1 MPPLYI
7 IGTGPGDIVH
17 LTDAARQALAES
29 ATIIGYDSYLE
40 QISPLTAGKTLVS
53 TGMMQEMERCSE
65 AIARARTGET
75 VALVSGGDAGIYGMA
90 GLVLEMLEH
99 EAGNGLPKPDVRV
112 IPGISAIQAAASVLG
127 APLMHDFAVISL
139 SDLLTPWD
147 LITTR
152 LEAAARADFVI
163 VLFNP
168 RSTKR
173 VTQIE
178 EARSIIL
185 ASRPAETPAG
195 IVCNACRP
203 DERSTVTT
211 LGRLL
216 EHHIDMST
224 IVFIGN
230 SNSFVD
236 GRGRM
241 VTPRGYAGKYGG
253 ASPITGPESVTLEC
267 RSGRKSRGP
276 HAAHAAAD
284 HSPCRSSIERSII
297 SMHAKAEAFRSNGGM
312 EASRIQT
319 EKDTPAASRPGAV
332 MFCGTASDVGKSVI
346 TAGFCRLLVR
356 RGISAAP
363 FKSQNMSLN
372 SGVTPEGGEIGR
384 AQAVQAQACR
394 INAHTDMNP
403 VLLKPNSDT
412 GSQVIIQGRPVGNMD
427 VAQYDAYKSLAFEKV
442 AESYERL
449 KNRYEFIA
457 IEGAGSI
464 AEINLKHN
472 DIANL
477 RVAAM
482 ASCPVIL
489 VADIDR
495 GGVFAQIVG
504 TIDLLEPSEKAMIRG
519 IIINRFRGD
528 EAILRPGLNFIVE
541 RTGIP
546 IIGVLPWLANLNL
559 PAEDSMA
566 LSRPS
571 RPEGFVPAS
580 NTIRIGIVRLPRI
593 SNFTDFDAFHCE
605 PDCTLAYLESPQQLE
620 GCDILILPGSKST
633 IPDLRYLEERGFS
646 EAIAGFKGHIV
657 GICGGYQ
664 MLGLRVLDPH
674 GVESDVQE
682 LSGLGLLQV
691 ETELLPD
698 KATHQVLA
706 RLDAAGSA
714 TAPGCRDDL
723 SGYEIHMGIT
733 TPIGSLQP
741 FARILQRGATPVDV
755 EDGAVSPDAR
765 IFGTYL
771 HGLFDNARF
780 REAFLNRIRSDKGL
794 SLRHD
799 THEKDHWDPFEKL
812 ADHLERHL
820 NIPLLLDICGLE
832 R

>member
-7 IGTGPGDIVH
+7 IGAGPGDIVH

-40 QISPLTAGKTLVS
+40 QISPLTAGKTMVS
-53 TGMMQEMERCSE
+53 TGMMQEMERCRE
-65 AIARARTGET
+65 AIARARAGET

-90 GLVLEMLEH
+90 GLVLEMLEN
-99 EAGNGLPKPDVRV
+99 EAGNGLPQPDVRI

-139 SDLLTPWD
+139 SDLLTPWN

-168 RSTKR
+168 KSSKR

-178 EARSIIL
+178 EARRIIL

-253 ASPITGPESVTLEC
+253 TASPLAMNVP
-267 RSGRKSRGP
+267 
-276 HAAHAAAD
+276 AH
-284 HSPCRSSIERSII
+284 
-297 SMHAKAEAFRSNGGM
+297 
-312 EASRIQT
+312 
-319 EKDTPAASRPGAV
+319 ASRPGAV

-356 RGISAAP
+356 RGISVAP

-442 AESYERL
+442 AESFERL
-449 KNRYEFIA
+449 KNGYEFIA

-482 ASCPVIL
+482 ARCPVIL

-519 IIINRFRGD
+519 IIVNRFRGD
-528 EAILRPGLNFIVE
+528 AAILRPGLDFIVE

-546 IIGVLPWLANLNL
+546 IIGVLPWLFDLNL

-566 LSRPS
+566 LSRPP
-571 RPEGFVPAS
+571 RPAGGVPAS

-593 SNFTDFDAFHCE
+593 SNFTDFDAFRRE

-646 EAIAGFKGHIV
+646 LAIAGFRGHIV

-664 MLGLRVLDPH
+664 MLGHRVLDPH
-674 GVESDVQE
+674 GVESDVPE
-682 LSGLGLLQV
+682 LSGLGLLPV
-691 ETELLPD
+691 ETVLLPQ
-698 KATHQVLA
+698 KATHQAVA

-723 SGYEIHMGIT
+723 SCYEIHMGIT

-741 FARILQRGATPVDV
+741 FARILKRGASPVDV

-780 REAFLNRIRSDKGL
+780 REAYLNRIRRDKGL
-794 SLRHD
+794 PLRHD
-799 THEKDHWDPFEKL
+799 TLEHDLGDPFEKL

-820 NIPLLLDICGLE
+820 NIPLLMDICGLE

>member
-7 IGTGPGDIVH
+7 IGTGPGDIAH

-29 ATIIGYDSYLE
+29 ATIIGYGSYLE
-40 QISPLTAGKTLVS
+40 QINPLTAGKTLVS
-53 TGMMQEMERCSE
+53 TGMMKEMERCSE
-65 AIARARTGET
+65 AIARSRAGET

-99 EAGNGLPKPDVRV
+99 EAGNGLPRPDVRV

-139 SDLLTPWD
+139 SDLLTPWN
-147 LITTR
+147 LIMTR

-168 RSTKR
+168 KSTKR

-178 EARSIIL
+178 EARRIIL

-211 LGRLL
+211 LGSLL
-216 EHHIDMST
+216 QHHIDMST

-230 SNSFVD
+230 SKSFVD
-236 GRGRM
+236 GCGRM
-241 VTPRGYAGKYGG
+241 VTPRGYAGKYGI
-253 ASPITGPESVTLEC
+253 AAPDTEAESVTLEC
-267 RSGRKSRGP
+267 RSGRKNLGP
-276 HAAHAAAD
+276 HAAHAAAG
-284 HSPCRSSIERSII
+284 HSPCRSSAGQSII
-297 SMHAKAEAFRSNGGM
+297 SMPAKAEAFRTSGGM
-312 EASRIQT
+312 EVSRIQAEQET
-319 EKDTPAASRPGAV
+319 RSGAV

-346 TAGFCRLLVR
+346 TAGFCRLLLR
-356 RGISAAP
+356 RGISTAP

-412 GSQVIIQGRPVGNMD
+412 GSQVIIQGRPVGNMN
-427 VAQYDAYKSLAFEKV
+427 VAQYNAYKPLAFEKV
-442 AESYERL
+442 AESFERL
-449 KNRYEFIA
+449 KNGYEFIV

-482 ASCPVIL
+482 AGCPVIL

-495 GGVFAQIVG
+495 GGVFAQIIG

-519 IIINRFRGD
+519 IIVNRFRGD
-528 EAILRPGLNFIVE
+528 ETILKPGLDFIVE

-546 IIGVLPWLANLNL
+546 IIGVLPWLADLNL
-559 PAEDSMA
+559 PAEDSVE

-571 RPEGFVPAS
+571 RPAAGVPAPDA
-580 NTIRIGIVRLPRI
+580 IRIGIVRLPRI
-593 SNFTDFDAFHCE
+593 SNFTDFDAFRYE
-605 PDCTLAYLESPQQLE
+605 PDCTIAYLESPQQLE

-633 IPDLRYLEERGFS
+633 IPDLRYLKESGFF
-646 EAIAGFKGHIV
+646 EAIAGFSGYIV

-682 LSGLGLLQV
+682 LSGLGLLPV
-691 ETELLPD
+691 ETELMPD
-698 KATHQVLA
+698 KATHQTLA

-714 TAPGCRDDL
+714 TAPGCPDNL
-723 SGYEIHMGIT
+723 SGYEIHMGMT
-733 TPIGSLQP
+733 TPTAPLQP
-741 FARILQRGATPVDV
+741 FSRIIRRGATPVDV

-799 THEKDHWDPFEKL
+799 THVQDHGDPFEKL

-820 NIPLLLDICGLE
+820 DIPLLLDICGLKQ
-832 R
+832 